1 MKRILL
7 VAEREFVTTISNKG
21 FLFGLLI
28 MPALIAAAVLIG
40 PRIINM
46 RSPQVVGR
54 VAVVDPTGQV
64 LPRLRSTLLPSA
76 IETRREEGARRA
88 MAIVPGGDRLPPDAV
103 RRAIGTVPDLTIVER
118 PADAD
123 LDAEKQWL
131 SSSDPARRTLALV
144 VIDTDAVVR
153 PEGAV
158 EFGAFRLFASRS
170 LDDSTESAVYDSMRE
185 ALVGARLGSAQ
196 LDQKDVEAMMRVR
209 RPASLVVTAAGE
221 RSTERQFMRFLPMIV
236 GVLLFVGVLMG
247 GQSLMTST
255 VEEKSSRVVEVL
267 LSAVSP
273 FELMA
278 GKLIGQLGVGLLTL
292 AIYLGLGLLGLYS
305 FAMLGIIDPML
316 IVYFLVFFLITYVV
330 FGALMM
336 SIGAA
341 VNQIGEAQSLMGPV
355 MILLILPYM
364 LSPII
369 GRAPNSPLSI
379 ALSFAPPINT
389 FAMMTRMASDAPPP
403 AWQVWL
409 TVLVGAAAACAAI
422 WFAGKVFKIGLLMHG
437 KPPNV
442 ATLLRWAKQA

>member
-1 MKRILL
+1 MKKIFL

-28 MPALIAAAVLIG
+28 MPALIALGVVLG
-40 PRIINM
+40 PRILSL

-54 VAVVDPTGQV
+54 VVVIDPTGQV
-64 LPRLRSTLLPSA
+64 LPLLRNTLSTSA
-76 IETRREEGARRA
+76 IEARRA
-88 MAIVPGGDRLPPDAV
+88 ENARRAAAIVPGAERVPPEAV
-103 RRAIGTVPDLTIVER
+103 QRAIGTVPDLTIVER
-118 PADAD
+118 PAGAD
-123 LDAEKQWL
+123 VAEEKRWL
-131 SSSDPARRTLALV
+131 SSDDPAGKPLALV
-144 VIDTDAVVR
+144 VVDKDAVA
-153 PEGAV
+153 PERDGE
-158 EFGAFRLFASRS
+158 EFGTFSLYASRS
-170 LDDSTESAVYDSMRE
+170 LDDATETAVYDSMRA

-196 LDQKDVEAMMRVR
+196 LDQRRIEAMMRVR
-209 RPASLVVTAAGE
+209 RPDSVVVTAEGE
-221 RSTERQFMRFLPMIV
+221 QPTGRQFMRFLPLIV

-255 VEEKSSRVVEVL
+255 VEEKSSRVIEVL

-278 GKLIGQLGVGLLTL
+278 GKLLGQVGVGLLTL
-292 AIYLGLGLLGLYS
+292 SIYLGLGLLALYS
-305 FAMLGIIDPML
+305 FAMIGLIDPML

-341 VNQIGEAQSLMGPV
+341 VNQINEAQSLMGPV
-355 MILLILPYM
+355 MLLLILPYM
-364 LSPII
+364 LSPIV

-379 ALSFAPPINT
+379 ALSFIPPINS

-409 TVLVGAAAACAAI
+409 TVLVGLGAACGAI
-422 WFAGKVFKIGLLMHG
+422 WFAAKVFKIGLLMHG
-437 KPPNV
+437 RPPNV
-442 ATLLRWAKQA
+442 ATLVRWARQA